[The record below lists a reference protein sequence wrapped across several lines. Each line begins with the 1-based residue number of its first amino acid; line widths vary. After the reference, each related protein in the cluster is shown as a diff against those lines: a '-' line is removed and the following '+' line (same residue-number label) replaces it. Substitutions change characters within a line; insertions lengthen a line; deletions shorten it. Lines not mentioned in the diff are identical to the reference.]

1 MLKIYGFAISTWGNR
16 VRFTANKLG
25 IEYEYISLDPTQGE
39 TQTEDYLA
47 IHPAGKV
54 PAMDDDG
61 FVLFESGAIVNYLA
75 NKVGSDLYP
84 QDLKQRAQVD
94 QWSDFAGNHVGIP
107 MGKVL
112 FNTVIY
118 KFVDAEKNENSL
130 QEGRTLLDRYLPI
143 IDIQLGQVAYLA
155 SDQLSLADMVLL
167 AWLDPAE
174 LCDVDLSA
182 YSNITRWRDQLK
194 QEDFYTA
201 CHKDYQALFQS

>member
-1 MLKIYGFAISTWGNR
+1 MLKIYGFAISTWANR

-25 IEYEYISLDPTQGE
+25 IEYQYVSVDLTKGE
-39 TQTEDYLA
+39 SRTEAYRA

-61 FVLFESGAIVNYLA
+61 FVLFESNAIVNYLA
-75 NKVGSDLYP
+75 SKAESDLYP
-84 QDLKQRAQVD
+84 QDLKPRAQVD
-94 QWSDFAGNHVGIP
+94 QWSDFVSNYIAAP

-118 KFVDAEKNENSL
+118 KFVNAKKDENSL
-130 QEGRTLLDRYLPI
+130 QEGRTLLDQYLPM
-143 IDIQLGQVAYLA
+143 IDTRLGLAAYLV

-174 LCDVDLSA
+174 LCEVDLSI
-182 YSNITRWRDQLK
+182 YDNITRWRDQLK

-201 CHKDYQALFQS
+201 CHKDYRDLFQ